1 MAEAW
6 RLKGDFI
13 DFCKCA
19 VPCPCTFGRPPTEG
33 DCEGI
38 IGFRFREGNYGDVD
52 LSGLNAVALS
62 YFEGNIWDEE
72 TRADM
77 GMIIDEKADESQ
89 REALQVLFGGQAG
102 GWLQMFAEN
111 VVGKMLGLEFAP
123 IELEID
129 EDLGSWRVR
138 VDGKAEGNAELLT
151 GPTSGGERLA
161 VHNPPGSEVGPGQG
175 PATYGIAT
183 TDKVDAFGFSWDWS
197 GRSAKHIPFEWS
209 SEDRF

>member
-1 MAEAW
+1 MAESW

-33 DCEGI
+33 DCDGI

-52 LSGLNAVALS
+52 MGGVNVIALAR
-62 YFEGNIWDEE
+62 FEGNIWDPDV
-72 TRADM
+72 RADM
-77 GMIIDEKADESQ
+77 GMIIDESTSEEQ
-89 REALQVLFGGQAG
+89 RESLQALFGGQAG
-102 GWLQMFAEN
+102 GWLQLFAEN
-111 VVGKMLGLEFAP
+111 MVGAMLGMEVAP

-129 EDLGSWRVR
+129 DDLESWRVR
-138 VDGKAEGNAELLT
+138 IDGKVEGGAELLT

-183 TDKVDAFGFSWDWS
+183 TDTVDAFGLNWEWS

-209 SEDRF
+209 SEDKL